1 MTLTHDG
8 KIAIWIEK
16 KIKDSKWNK
25 RRNFFN
31 LGKNKTRTWSAKESY
46 QGGAGGRQ
54 LISSWGVSKK
64 RRLTKLERVFFVP
77 TWVETT
83 ERCHA
88 SFCTC
93 KSRDVTVGM
102 KNMDSLE

>member
-46 QGGAGGRQ
+46 
-54 LISSWGVSKK
+54 
-64 RRLTKLERVFFVP
+64 RV
-77 TWVETT
+77 EQ
-83 ERCHA
+83 EA
-88 SFCTC
+88 
-93 KSRDVTVGM
+93 
-102 KNMDSLE
+102 DSLSVHGVCLRREGSLSWKEFSLFQLG